1 MNLLV
6 KKTSSI
12 LLLVFIIGSS
22 FITKK
27 EVDTNAKLKAV
38 FMYNFTKY
46 IEWPK
51 AYQTGYFVFGIV
63 GDTPLYDELTKMA
76 QTKKIGNQPI
86 LVKKFNSAAE
96 LDKCHLLYV
105 TKGKSSELSNV
116 IKKVKSGSTLIVTEQ
131 EGLVDKGA
139 GINFVVRDN
148 KQKFEMNTKSIET
161 QKLKV
166 SSNLEALAVAVK

>member
-1 MNLLV
+1 M
-6 KKTSSI
+6 KKTSFI

-86 LVKKFNSAAE
+86 LVKNSI
-96 LDKCHLLYV
+96 LLP
-105 TKGKSSELSNV
+105 N
-116 IKKVKSGSTLIVTEQ
+116 
-131 EGLVDKGA
+131 
-139 GINFVVRDN
+139 
-148 KQKFEMNTKSIET
+148 
-161 QKLKV
+161 
-166 SSNLEALAVAVK
+166 